1 MTEFTT
7 RTNATPADREPAD
20 HYVNVYFQDRQIGYL
35 VLDKF
40 VQLVEFLQKD
50 EQNATKLIKNCTATY
65 RERELGYKHCIQ
77 TRLTKDTVTERLRE
91 PLDMWAESETFIDSN
106 IQIVLD
112 RLNEYYG

>member
-65 RERELGYKHCIQ
+65 RERGKS
-77 TRLTKDTVTERLRE
+77 TVSFDLSS
-91 PLDMWAESETFIDSN
+91 L
-106 IQIVLD
+106 Q
-112 RLNEYYG
+112 